1 MGLLHGYDETQPN
14 ALTRVEVLEAQEIR
28 LKHLLK
34 KAYECSPYYHRV
46 FDQLKLKPDDIRS
59 PKEFTKIPFT
69 TKEELRRYGYPY
81 GGDFLAEPFEQLVG
95 WHMTSGTTGTPVV
108 NPYTRSDVEVWTNL
122 VARCLRCA
130 GVTHR
135 DIVMNVYGYGLF
147 TGGLG
152 LHQGVQ
158 RVGAKVIPWG
168 TGRTE
173 VLVSRLKEFGATVIT
188 GTPSYELLIA
198 ETMRKLGVDPERDL
212 KLRIAIPGAESMSRL
227 MLERIDVELGLRLRE
242 GGAREIYGFTE
253 ALGPGVAQECPSDSH
268 EWMHV
273 WADHFLVEVV
283 DPESGERL
291 SDGEEGE
298 LVVTTLT
305 KDAMPL
311 LRYRTRDITILAES
325 DDDIPHPKIRMIMGR
340 IDDVVF
346 YKGAKIYPSAINQ
359 VLMGHPEVL
368 EYKVIVDR
376 SPLSPSFTVIVE
388 TREPS
393 EELRRKLTEEISGVT
408 FARPRIEFSQPN
420 TLPRFE
426 GKSKRVI
433 VKE

>member
-14 ALTRVEVLEAQEIR
+14 ALTRVEVLEAQELR

-59 PKEFTKIPFT
+59 PKEFTRIPFT

-173 VLVSRLKEFGATVIT
+173 ALVSRLKEFGATVIT

-268 EWMHV
+268 EWMHI

>member
-14 ALTRVEVLEAQEIR
+14 ALTRVEVLEAQELR

-173 VLVSRLKEFGATVIT
+173 ALVSRLKEFGATVIT

-198 ETMRKLGVDPERDL
+198 ETLRKLGFDPERDL

-227 MLERIDVELGLRLRE
+227 MLERIDVELGLRLRG

-268 EWMHV
+268 EWMHI

-283 DPESGERL
+283 DPESGEQL

-311 LRYRTRDITILAES
+311 LRYRTRDITTLIDS
-325 DDDIPHPKIRMIMGR
+325 DDDIPHPKIHMITGR

-346 YKGAKIYPSAINQ
+346 YKGVKIYPSAINQ
-359 VLMGHPEVL
+359 VLMAHPEVL
-368 EYKVIVDR
+368 EYQVIVDR
-376 SPLSPSFTVIVE
+376 STINPSFTVVVE
-388 TREPS
+388 TKNPS
-393 EELRRKLTEEISGVT
+393 EELRHKLIEEISGVT
-408 FARPRIEFSQPN
+408 FVRPRIEFSQPN

-426 GKSKRVI
+426 GKSKRVV
-433 VKE
+433 VK